1 MQAQLET
8 WRTQLACSFPAV
20 QAVFADCM
28 QEAAAELTPAGI
40 DAYLALAH
48 ALGRMGRGPEPVLAL
63 LQEWPQA
70 AQHVGE
76 AALAD
81 VAALL
86 HAMQKSPNSAA
97 MAALLNTLAAVARRL
112 QGAGPLRHYLQVV
125 RDVMARTTVSIHGR
139 HTTIASPGLPVLLEH
154 APRLLGVLSV
164 AGLSHWAAY
173 GARHYQH
180 HPDNQRAYFAL
191 TLPDSRAV
199 LQRER
204 HGTLFADVE
213 QQLGLTLRALWNMD
227 VPLQAFATGM
237 EGTDDTHGTSDHPT
251 PPWSTH
257 QSVPSGA
264 AGVTAG
270 ADAGASGEVFADAIG
285 AATVAGGSGALGSIC
300 LPDVYDDY
308 CEPSTARAPVRGLDR
323 YRVALAHMAAHRR
336 WSQSLVADN
345 LSPLQRLTV
354 ECLED
359 ARVDH
364 LLLRHLPGLRPLL
377 LALHPRPVE
386 GACDPTQ
393 ASCLRH
399 RLAMLSRAL
408 LDPDHGYTDA
418 ALQTCVNTFHSL
430 LGDGES
436 STATMRDLAL
446 QHAAHTRTQ
455 SDQQAR
461 VYFDGTHIHYRDDN
475 RHLWTFI
482 EAGDEEDSFA
492 AAPPTQARELQSL
505 PPRHYPEW
513 DVSSQSYRPDW
524 VSLYEALHPN
534 GDARAID
541 ALLAQHAPLA
551 RQLEKLLDLLK
562 PHNRVRIRY
571 QEEGSELDLDVA
583 LRSLIDW
590 RAGAQPDPRI
600 LMSHRSDGRSIAVM
614 VLLDLSQSLN
624 DDVPG
629 AGQSRLALSQQAVA
643 LLAWAIHRLG
653 DPFALAG
660 FHSNTRHDV
669 RYQHIKGF
677 GEPWGEAP
685 KARLAALQARYSTR
699 MGAAL
704 RHAAH
709 YLGAQTADKKLL
721 LVLTDGRP
729 SDVDVADERAL
740 VLDTRQAVQELAQK
754 GMHSHCISLDPQAD
768 TYVHDIFGQ
777 HATVVDRVEQL
788 PERLTR
794 LFLGLTRQ

>member
-76 AALAD
+76 EVLAD
-81 VAALL
+81 IDALL

-97 MAALLNTLAAVARRL
+97 MAPLLNTLAAVARRL

-164 AGLSHWAAY
+164 AGLSRWAAY

-213 QQLGLTLRALWNMD
+213 QQLGLTLRALWQMD

-237 EGTDDTHGTSDHPT
+237 EGTNDTHGTSRTSGTSSHPT
-251 PPWSTH
+251 LPWSTH
-257 QSVPSGA
+257 QSTPHGA
-264 AGVTAG
+264 AGAGGKGTAG
-270 ADAGASGEVFADAIG
+270 VTG
-285 AATVAGGSGALGSIC
+285 AATVAGGSSALGSIC
-300 LPDVYDDY
+300 LPDVYDDFSA
-308 CEPSTARAPVRGLDR
+308 PSTAQAPVTGLDR

-364 LLLRHLPGLRPLL
+364 LLLHHLPGLRPLL

-418 ALQTCVNTFHSL
+418 ALLDCVQRFHGVL
-430 LGDGES
+430 DTDES
-436 STATMRDLAL
+436 STAAMRDLAL
-446 QHAAHTRTQ
+446 QHAARTRMQ

-461 VYFDGTHIHYRDDN
+461 VYFDDTHISYRDDN

-492 AAPPTQARELQSL
+492 TPPPTQNRELAGL

-513 DVSSQSYRPDW
+513 DASSQTYRPDW
-524 VSLYEALHPN
+524 VSVYEALHPS
-534 GDARAID
+534 GDPSAID
-541 ALLAQHAPLA
+541 ALLTQHAGLA

-590 RAGAQPDPRI
+590 RAGAQPDPRT
-600 LMSHRSDGRSIAVM
+600 LMSHRTDGRSIAVM

-624 DDVPG
+624 DEVPG
-629 AGQSRLALSQQAVA
+629 TGQTRLALSQQAVA

-699 MGAAL
+699 MGAAM